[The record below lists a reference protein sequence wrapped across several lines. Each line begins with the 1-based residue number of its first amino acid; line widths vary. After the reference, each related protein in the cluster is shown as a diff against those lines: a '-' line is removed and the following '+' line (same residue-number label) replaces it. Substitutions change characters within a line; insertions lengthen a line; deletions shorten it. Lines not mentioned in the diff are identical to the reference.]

1 MVAQL
6 DDASMRR
13 VFQGLDNRSRG
24 IVSCRL
30 QKTPRYDHKRHHAA
44 KGAPQTVVTGCSTD
58 PPAMLHIWDFVLT
71 LENGREVWLHPEYA
85 SPKFGAYFEKPAED
99 YEIPRTGK
107 GGTSGPGTYK
117 YFKQKCYEVEL
128 RFDATNKY
136 PGTSNRSHGKG
147 GKKGKPSKV

>member
-13 VFQGLDNRSRG
+13 VVQGIDFRSRG

-71 LENGREVWLHPEYA
+71 LENGREVWLHPEHS

-128 RFDATNKY
+128 RFDATNKC
-136 PGTSNRSHGKG
+136 PQGKG
-147 GKKGKPSKV
+147 GKKGKPGKV

>member
-6 DDASMRR
+6 DDASMREA
-13 VFQGLDNRSRG
+13 VQGIDFRSRG

-44 KGAPQTVVTGCSTD
+44 AKGAAKGAPQTT
-58 PPAMLHIWDFVLT
+58 PPAMLDIWDFVLT

-107 GGTSGPGTYK
+107 GGTSGRGTYK
-117 YFKQKCYEVEL
+117 YFKQKCYQVTL

-136 PGTSNRSHGKG
+136 PQGQYPQGKG
-147 GKKGKPSKV
+147 GKKGKPGKV